1 MKQIIKL
8 IITAIAAVLTSYI
21 LPGVTLDRF
30 VDALLLAAVLALFNT
45 FLKPIIVVLTIPVTV
60 LTLGLFLLVIN
71 ALLVLLADYFLPG
84 FSVSGFWVALF
95 FSIVLTIISSVLES
109 ILIDKKKVR
118 IRIDR

>member
-1 MKQIIKL
+1 MKLLIKL

-30 VDALLLAAVLALFNT
+30 ADALLLAAVLALFNA
-45 FLKPIIVVLTIPVTV
+45 FLKPVIVVLTIPVTV

-71 ALLVLLADYFLPG
+71 AALVLLADYLLAG
-84 FSVSGFWVALF
+84 FSVTGFWIALF
-95 FSIVLTIISSVLES
+95 FSIILTIINSILES
-109 ILIDKKKVR
+109 ILIDKKKTK